1 MSVATMSVSARQ
13 LCGAL
18 PAESS
23 AVACGRATP
32 ALPPE
37 VQQACQQALLL
48 CLAYLTVMAA
58 TQKGGAGGMGCG
70 AAGQPGEAARP
81 QGAAAH
87 GVPASGA
94 GPGALPSQ
102 APLQGPGR
110 VDAAAGTHQGAA
122 AGGVQAGAPSGVP
135 GAPDTVPKRD
145 DKPTDPGKT
154 ADDYLNANNGVLRKL
169 GNQEGMKD
177 KLKDCYGNW
186 DDTSRSP
193 QDRAQSAYNA
203 SRHLGI
209 IKHKDNRE
217 GGDRGDVVGNGK
229 MEGCTK
235 DGDIRDGTEMAD
247 LKNSLK
253 DAPPPEKAGDPRAW
267 EQQDKNTNAVLGNP
281 NLKDTKDPHVRLDG
295 TNRNNDAVNLE
306 RAGKILSF
314 INPLLGNVL
323 KGAGEAD
330 REREV
335 GAGEVLKGAAGG
347 YLNFWKNTAVGAV
360 DAIKHGRINPLGL
373 AVSVYKEQVKDN
385 VKDIVKDSKDRDF

>member
-1 MSVATMSVSARQ
+1 MSVAMMSVLARQ
-13 LCGAL
+13 LCGAI
-18 PAESS
+18 PAEAS
-23 AVACGRATP
+23 AIACGQSARA
-32 ALPPE
+32 LSSE
-37 VQQACQQALLL
+37 VQQLCQQLMLGF
-48 CLAYLTVMAA
+48 LANLMVAA
-58 TQKGGAGGMGCG
+58 QKAGAGCTGGG
-70 AAGQPGEAARP
+70 AAGQPGEAAGP
-81 QGAAAH
+81 QGAAANGSPSAN
-87 GVPASGA
+87 GVP
-94 GPGALPSQ
+94 PWQ
-102 APLQGPGR
+102 VQQQGPGQ
-110 VDAAAGTHQGAA
+110 VDA
-122 AGGVQAGAPSGVP
+122 AGGVQQRAATGGAPAGAPSGVP

-154 ADDYLNANNGVLRKL
+154 ADDYLDANNGVLRKL

-177 KLKDCYGNW
+177 KLKDRYGDW
-186 DDTSRSP
+186 DDAGRSP

-209 IKHKDNRE
+209 IKHKQNRE

-335 GAGEVLKGAAGG
+335 GAGEILKGAAGG
-347 YLNFWKNTAVGAV
+347 YLNFWKNTAMGAV
-360 DAIKHGRINPLGL
+360 DAIKHGRINPVGL